1 MMELK
6 ALKKNFCKPE
16 SHLAIGQTVNDKLT
30 EPLVLVQKKN
40 VVKRNNTFYD
50 NVLIFQKI
58 LGFGQVDDLGD
69 CTEKI
74 FNECDTE
81 VDPANIEA
89 SHRLKPKVTIKKV
102 IIKLSNIKVVLSILK
117 PKNKLKSAD
126 IANVGLPQGLCS
138 HYKYLWCLCKG
149 YIPRK

>member
-1 MMELK
+1 M
-6 ALKKNFCKPE
+6 
-16 SHLAIGQTVNDKLT
+16 
-30 EPLVLVQKKN
+30 
-40 VVKRNNTFYD
+40 
-50 NVLIFQKI
+50 
-58 LGFGQVDDLGD
+58 
-69 CTEKI
+69 KI

-89 SHRLKPKVTIKKV
+89 SHRLKPKVRIKKV
-102 IIKLSNIKVVLSILK
+102 IIKLSNIKVVFSILK

-126 IANVGLPQGLCS
+126 ITNVGLRQGLCS

>member
-1 MMELK
+1 MMMELK

-58 LGFGQVDDLGD
+58 LGLF
-69 CTEKI
+69 
-74 FNECDTE
+74 
-81 VDPANIEA
+81 
-89 SHRLKPKVTIKKV
+89 
-102 IIKLSNIKVVLSILK
+102 KLMTWETAL
-117 PKNKLKSAD
+117 
-126 IANVGLPQGLCS
+126 
-138 HYKYLWCLCKG
+138 
-149 YIPRK
+149 